1 MKYLIINSLLVG
13 LVSCFSQAA
22 FATVPDTII
31 VGQDPRLEVLSQKQK
46 IVNKKQS
53 MMAGNGLYRGFRI
66 QVISTNQRDQA
77 FLIKAEL
84 LTNFPD
90 HKSYIIY
97 QSPNFKVRI
106 GNFIKKE
113 DAEMLKSQLN
123 KFYPRGVYIVDDAVE
138 YNPRE
143 DELNLQP

>member
-1 MKYLIINSLLVG
+1 MKHLIINSLLVG
-13 LVSCFSQAA
+13 LVSCFFQEA

-77 FLIKAEL
+77 FRIKAEL

-90 HKSYIIY
+90 HKAYIIY

>member
-1 MKYLIINSLLVG
+1 
-13 LVSCFSQAA
+13 
-22 FATVPDTII
+22 
-31 VGQDPRLEVLSQKQK
+31 
-46 IVNKKQS
+46 
-53 MMAGNGLYRGFRI
+53 
-66 QVISTNQRDQA
+66 
-77 FLIKAEL
+77 
-84 LTNFPD
+84 
-90 HKSYIIY
+90 
-97 QSPNFKVRI
+97 VRI

>member
-1 MKYLIINSLLVG
+1 MKHLIINSLLVG
-13 LVSCFSQAA
+13 LVSCFSQEA

-77 FLIKAEL
+77 FRIKAEL

-90 HKSYIIY
+90 HKAYIIY

>member
-1 MKYLIINSLLVG
+1 
-13 LVSCFSQAA
+13 
-22 FATVPDTII
+22 
-31 VGQDPRLEVLSQKQK
+31 
-46 IVNKKQS
+46 

-77 FLIKAEL
+77 FRIKAEL

>member
-13 LVSCFSQAA
+13 LVSCFSQEA

-77 FLIKAEL
+77 FRIKAEL

-90 HKSYIIY
+90 HKAYIIY